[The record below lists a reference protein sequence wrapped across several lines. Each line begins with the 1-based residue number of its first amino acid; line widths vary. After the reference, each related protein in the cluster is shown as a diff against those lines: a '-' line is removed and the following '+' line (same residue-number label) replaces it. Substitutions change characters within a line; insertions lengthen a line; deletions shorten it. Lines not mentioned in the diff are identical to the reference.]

1 MNHVLHVPKITKNL
15 LSVSQFTK
23 DNNIIAEFYS
33 NCCLIKEKITRRVL
47 LQGKLSDGLYR
58 MVMAHNNSSTSL
70 PSAYFADFKSNNQ
83 PCAVESVTK
92 SKSPTMSQSLSP
104 FQNNQSKKFSIWH
117 RRLGHPCVPILKNVM
132 NTIGISNNFEFD
144 FCTACQLGKSHKISF
159 QNSTNVSSYPIELI
173 HSGIW
178 GSTSISSKEG
188 YKYYVNSIDDYSK
201 YTWIYP
207 LHLKLEAKTIFQKFQ
222 ILVERHFDRKV
233 KIPQTD

>member
-83 PCAVESVTK
+83 PCAVE
-92 SKSPTMSQSLSP
+92 
-104 FQNNQSKKFSIWH
+104 
-117 RRLGHPCVPILKNVM
+117 
-132 NTIGISNNFEFD
+132 
-144 FCTACQLGKSHKISF
+144 CQLQSPRV
-159 QNSTNVSSYPIELI
+159 Q
-173 HSGIW
+173 
-178 GSTSISSKEG
+178 
-188 YKYYVNSIDDYSK
+188 
-201 YTWIYP
+201 
-207 LHLKLEAKTIFQKFQ
+207 Q
-222 ILVERHFDRKV
+222 
-233 KIPQTD
+233 